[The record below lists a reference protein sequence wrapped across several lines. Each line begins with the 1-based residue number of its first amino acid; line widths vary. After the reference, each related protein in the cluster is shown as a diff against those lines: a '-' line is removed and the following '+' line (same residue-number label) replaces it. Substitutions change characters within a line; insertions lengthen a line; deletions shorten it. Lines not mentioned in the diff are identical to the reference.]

1 MVNSLMLTNTDHT
14 HLLFK
19 IFDCTSNLS
28 VFVKL
33 LNTQFKLFSFT
44 LYFHRYMLSLKSYII
59 PIVVSKM
66 HINET
71 ILFFL

>member
-1 MVNSLMLTNTDHT
+1 MLTNTDHT

-28 VFVKL
+28 VFVKITEYTVL
-33 LNTQFKLFSFT
+33 TVQFS
-44 LYFHRYMLSLKSYII
+44 LYFHSYLLSLKSYII

-66 HINET
+66 HINEAF
-71 ILFFL
+71 LFFL